1 MIEIC
6 SAKVGAIVDDV
17 RWLAESLTEKRV
29 QLVELSTTHPR
40 TYRETCTTC
49 RTYRARE
56 KLSHLFFSCVS
67 CTSCTRF
74 CASCTVSSTQFYKLY
89 TFLCSNLHLGVA
101 ATVVVVVWRCSRFA
115 CASPARS
122 WNHTLGFPA
131 VVALS
136 SVRRL
141 YERSKRVPVSA
152 GKQRPRVYR

>member
-74 CASCTVSSTQFYKLY
+74 CVSCTLSSTQFYKLY
-89 TFLCSNLHLGVA
+89 TFPCSNFYLGVA
-101 ATVVVVVWRCSRFA
+101 VTVVVVVVGGA
-115 CASPARS
+115 
-122 WNHTLGFPA
+122 
-131 VVALS
+131 
-136 SVRRL
+136 
-141 YERSKRVPVSA
+141 
-152 GKQRPRVYR
+152 Q